1 MSLPKV
7 SVKPYKHSPTSKW
20 VVSYP
25 KDGKR
30 TREFFKT
37 KKEATTRQEQILV
50 ELENLGNKA
59 FEIDDALRLE
69 AVQCAER
76 LAPFK
81 HSLSDAVT
89 FLISHLEASKKS
101 CSVGELTT
109 DYLATKSRKQN
120 SDRYIRD
127 LNYRLGRFNDAFHD
141 KIAATVRASDID
153 HWIHSLGLSAQSM
166 NNFRTVLNGLFTHAL
181 KHGFVAENPVS
192 RIEKVKAK
200 PDPIQILTPEQ
211 LRKLLSVAD
220 PKIHSYLAIAAFAG
234 LRIAELDKLNWDE
247 VDLES
252 GYIEIKASNAKTS
265 RRRLVEI
272 QPNLQSWLFAQG
284 NRSGKVKPPNLR
296 RLLNAAWQELG
307 IGRARK
313 NDFRHSFASYHYAM
327 FNDPKRTAMELGH
340 SDTAMLYQHY
350 RELVTK
356 DKSEAYWS
364 IRSEV
369 AFPQLKECLPDPQNL
384 VLDLRRELSHL
395 KGS

>member
-1 MSLPKV
+1 MRMSLPKV

-153 HWIHSLGLSAQSM
+153 HWIHGLGLSAQSM

-181 KHGFVAENPVS
+181 KHGFVSENPVS
-192 RIEKVKAK
+192 RIEKVKSKA
-200 PDPIQILTPEQ
+200 DPIQILTPGQ
-211 LRKLLSVAD
+211 LRKLLTVAD
-220 PKIHSYLAIAAFAG
+220 PKIQSYIAIAAFAG
-234 LRIAELDKLNWDE
+234 LRIAELDKLAWED
-247 VDLES
+247 VDLE
-252 GYIEIKASNAKTS
+252 GGFI
-265 RRRLVEI
+265 
-272 QPNLQSWLFAQG
+272 
-284 NRSGKVKPPNLR
+284 
-296 RLLNAAWQELG
+296 
-307 IGRARK
+307 
-313 NDFRHSFASYHYAM
+313 
-327 FNDPKRTAMELGH
+327 
-340 SDTAMLYQHY
+340 
-350 RELVTK
+350 
-356 DKSEAYWS
+356 
-364 IRSEV
+364 
-369 AFPQLKECLPDPQNL
+369 
-384 VLDLRRELSHL
+384 
-395 KGS
+395 